1 MTQTTYEETRYL
13 MEEREIRSGN
23 RERVEEERWTRGR
36 PIGSTRYTPLS
47 ERIPVQRVVEDYRR
61 TDYRYNDHVPT
72 RHPSSTQT
80 YHDHSAQ
87 DTRSSYRDS
96 RIDSKGVT
104 VVSRPGS
111 PGPVA
116 GAGDVINTPHGF
128 TIQLDVKLFRP
139 EQIKIVLTEDLLC
152 VSGERIEVGAG
163 GQTLKR
169 SFARKYCIP
178 PDIHLDSVRSHL
190 DHNGVLIINGSRRGW
205 RETHINIH
213 PHGYGDRRS
222 NSLISTV

>member
-1 MTQTTYEETRYL
+1 MIEKLKGNNFYDRIKRETRY
-13 MEEREIRSGN
+13 
-23 RERVEEERWTRGR
+23 
-36 PIGSTRYTPLS
+36 PP
-47 ERIPVQRVVEDYRR
+47 
-61 TDYRYNDHVPT
+61 
-72 RHPSSTQT
+72 STQNH
-80 YHDHSAQ
+80 YDYPQ
-87 DTRSSYRDS
+87 DSRPNYRDS
-96 RIDSKGVT
+96 RIDSKGVS

-139 EQIKIVLTEDLLC
+139 EQIKVVLTEDLLC
-152 VSGERIEVGAG
+152 VSGERIEVGVG

-178 PDIHLDSVRSHL
+178 SDIHLDSIRSHL
-190 DHNGVLIINGSRRGW
+190 DHSGVLIISGSRRGW
-205 RETHINIH
+205 KETNISIH
-213 PHGYGDRRS
+213 PDGYGSRHS

>member
-1 MTQTTYEETRYL
+1 MTDASAFPASGLQAGNLHPCAVVRCRTRY
-13 MEEREIRSGN
+13 
-23 RERVEEERWTRGR
+23 
-36 PIGSTRYTPLS
+36 
-47 ERIPVQRVVEDYRR
+47 
-61 TDYRYNDHVPT
+61 
-72 RHPSSTQT
+72 PSSTQNH
-80 YHDHSAQ
+80 YDYSPQ
-87 DTRSSYRDS
+87 ENRSSYRDS

-128 TIQLDVKLFRP
+128 TIQLDVKLFKP
-139 EQIKIVLTEDLLC
+139 EQIKVVLTEDLLC

-178 PDIHLDSVRSHL
+178 SDIHLDSIRSHL

-205 RETHINIH
+205 RETHISVH
-213 PHGYGDRRS
+213 PHSYGDRRS

>member
-1 MTQTTYEETRYL
+1 MGPSCGRVGFREFDEDDLESYL
-13 MEEREIRSGN
+13 E
-23 RERVEEERWTRGR
+23 
-36 PIGSTRYTPLS
+36 GSLWS
-47 ERIPVQRVVEDYRR
+47 ERPCEAEAYGIHDGRIITVFPCTSSDHLNGIPYSALE
-61 TDYRYNDHVPT
+61 TIFTT

-87 DTRSSYRDS
+87 DTRSSYRNS